1 MRNFMPDRYRDVSV
15 AQVQVPLTTE
25 GLRRHFLG
33 REAYRRTRFIVAK
46 HDSAVAVVTVAK
58 HSDALFAPIVEVE
71 VLAEPEDCAYV
82 VAPDVDTGVPTQM
95 ARAAVERAPDIRCV
109 VVQGRYEHVNF
120 IMEPRPIPVRIVEV
134 VPPEPPKLFDQVQRV
149 LGIAEDLPPTELQPE
164 LLDLRELAR
173 GRRAERYL
181 FPCRGSGVVPDSG
194 EVDYLDQRP
203 VDRQAVLVG
212 CARSREIYRW
222 FYGRD
227 PETLETCPV
236 PRARAGAGPTLTRC
250 CLLEDRIEQDGLVVT
265 VPWGASYDEVR
276 TGLKVLLEAAEPAWA
291 RA

>member
-1 MRNFMPDRYRDVSV
+1 MRNFMPDRYRDVSI
-15 AQVQVPLTTE
+15 AHLQIPLTSE
-25 GLRRHFLG
+25 GLRGHFLG

-46 HDSAVAVVTVAK
+46 RDGAVAVVKVAK
-58 HSDALFAPIVEVE
+58 HSDALFSPIVEIQ
-71 VLAEPEDCAYV
+71 VLAGPEECSYV
-82 VAPDVDTGVPTQM
+82 LAPDVDTGVPTQM
-95 ARAAVERAPDIRCV
+95 ARAAVEHAPTTRCV

-120 IMEPRPIPVRIVEV
+120 IMEPQPVPVRIVEV
-134 VPPEPPKLFDQVQRV
+134 IPPEPAKLQDQVRRILDV
-149 LGIAEDLPPTELQPE
+149 AEDLPPVELKPE
-164 LLDLRELAR
+164 LVDLRELAR
-173 GRRAERYL
+173 GRPAARYL

-203 VDRQAVLVG
+203 ADGRGVLVG
-212 CARSREIYRW
+212 CTRSREIYRW

-236 PRARAGAGPTLTRC
+236 PRALAGVGPTLTRC

-276 TGLKVLLEAAEPAWA
+276 KGLTVLLGAAEPAWA

>member
-1 MRNFMPDRYRDVSV
+1 MPDRYRDVSV
-15 AQVQVPLTTE
+15 AHVQVPLTTE

-46 HDSAVAVVTVAK
+46 HDSAVAVVTVTK

-82 VAPDVDTGVPTQM
+82 LAPEVDTGVPTQM
-95 ARAAVERAPDIRCV
+95 ARAAVERAPNTRCV

-120 IMEPRPIPVRIVEV
+120 IMEPQPIPVRIVEV
-134 VPPEPPKLFDQVQRV
+134 VPPEPPKLYDQVQRV
-149 LGIAEDLPPTELQPE
+149 LGVAEDLPPTDLQPE

-173 GRRAERYL
+173 GRPSERYL

-203 VDRQAVLVG
+203 PDGQAVLVG

-276 TGLKVLLEAAEPAWA
+276 TGLKVLLEAAEPAWT